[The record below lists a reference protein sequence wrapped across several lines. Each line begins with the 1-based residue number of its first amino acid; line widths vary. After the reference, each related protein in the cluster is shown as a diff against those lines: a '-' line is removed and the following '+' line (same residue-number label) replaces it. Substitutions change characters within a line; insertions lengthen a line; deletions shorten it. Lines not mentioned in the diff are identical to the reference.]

1 MVALFIFFALLGWF
15 VLTAGA
21 RRALPIAVSA
31 AATWVSWRCEAG
43 WIASAAIGLATLS
56 ITSALSDWVVAH
68 HRWRPAW
75 IVVEV
80 LGAGCFGAVG
90 AYAVFGSSGVVGMP
104 LASMIMALALVG
116 AASAFRFRALR

>member
-21 RRALPIAVSA
+21 RRALPIAASA
-31 AATWVSWRCEAG
+31 AATWVAWRCEFG
-43 WIASAAIGLATLS
+43 WVASAVIGLAMLS
-56 ITSALSDWVVAH
+56 IIAALSDWVAAH

-75 IVVEV
+75 IIIEV
-80 LGAGCFGAVG
+80 IGAGCFGAVG
-90 AYAVFGSSGVVGMP
+90 AYAVFGSSGVVGTQ
-104 LASMIMALALVG
+104 LASMIIALALVG